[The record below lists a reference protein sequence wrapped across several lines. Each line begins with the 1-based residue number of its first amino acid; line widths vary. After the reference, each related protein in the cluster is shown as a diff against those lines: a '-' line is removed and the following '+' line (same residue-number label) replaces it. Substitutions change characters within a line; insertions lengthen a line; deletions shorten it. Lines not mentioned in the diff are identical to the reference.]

1 MKKHLTLFLG
11 VLVLISCVLP
21 MVSCK
26 NDTPM
31 SPDIDSSIVPPDDP
45 SLPQADDPTGES
57 SDPAMTLA
65 ERKVE
70 IVQGKAIHENTF
82 GSIPQGL
89 TEVVNQYMTQAEA
102 MHIAGDATAFQT
114 VQEYSLSQE
123 FGTDALFVHCAT
135 QDAVKRVIGS
145 WAQYGDNYNIYMMT
159 IMNRAE
165 LDDFE
170 AWNAEKGYNEPVTDD
185 IMTLDNGSYKGK
197 ADGKTYYMIPTK
209 RFTEYVWDMV
219 STAMENADLAGIVFE
234 EPDLYRGTG
243 YAPAFKRAWE
253 EYYGEEWQAASSSPE
268 AMMRT
273 NELLVIMMNDMMT
286 EITSR
291 IREKDPDLK
300 IYLASHSTLSYNSPG
315 NEIAAGL
322 NYYFQSGIYDG
333 LIGQTWTN
341 TVMTRLSIDGQTVR
355 NPFAAAYLG
364 YASYVDT
371 VGELPLYAIT
381 DAVGDGIGGG
391 TTEADFYKPYR
402 ATVVAQLMQPEINR
416 FNLLTWPERSF
427 DAVTENYRTT
437 QLSVIAAQV
446 ESVGKEITFSA
457 GTPGIT
463 FLLSDTL
470 SWQNGDSRYGLSTN
484 DAITALT
491 IPLVMDGIPLKIKAM
506 EMIEEMSDLKDV
518 NLLLVSFDCQKP
530 MEREIVEAIVDWI
543 LDGGV
548 CLYVGGHDVYDEID
562 GTWWSKYDSPLGALL
577 DMLDIDVDV
586 YEPDVKNEATVE
598 KADSASD
605 LNWPALT
612 LNSSYH
618 RFTVAFDGNIT
629 PLLTVD
635 GEVVAFDSAAGKGR
649 LIAIGLPSALYAQAQ
664 SGTDAMRA
672 LVAYACRYTEYEY
685 AGTTLMWAKRG
696 NIVAAQSIGTSNVL
710 TGRYIDL
717 FDPMLSLHTH
727 YVLEADESALL
738 YDVSDVD
745 LSVPRLVFSGGNL
758 AKLNEQADVT
768 SVVVTSTPKG
778 KVAMRFMCE
787 DGTYPKS
794 ITVKKGRADIE
805 YESAWNNANDSLLLR
820 FAGDAKGLTVTVH
833 WGLTPVEDSIILSAE
848 EKFDYEPL
856 NTDVA
861 ALYGHMDQLSII
873 TNAANENADAPFVWR
888 NTSSTAAKLKYCD
901 YKAELI
907 YRFNLKAYP
916 DAVVVLEIM
925 QNYLV
930 QISTDGKDWKT
941 VQNYIDM
948 NGSAIKDSRNAASL
962 AIDSAKYAP
971 GADALYVR
979 LANANPSA
987 GWGGAISGFTIY
999 YNKVE
1004 IVETDVKDY
1013 ESTDFD
1019 ISPYTSY
1026 NQCKVTLSGNP
1037 EADAA
1042 FVHLD
1047 TTASNAN
1054 GKVCDRNHQIEYCF
1068 DLTEYPNAV
1077 VVLDICQNYHIQV
1090 STDGVNWRTV
1100 QNYEKATGSRAGY
1113 LQGNAKIGI
1122 SSQKYAP
1129 DAEKMYIRIAASDTS
1144 QGFGAVVFGFTVYYQ

>member
-1 MKKHLTLFLG
+1 MKKYLSLLLG
-11 VLVLISCVLP
+11 VLMLISCALP
-21 MVSCK
+21 MVGCK
-26 NDTPM
+26 NDTPEP
-31 SPDIDSSIVPPDDP
+31 PDIDPADDP
-45 SLPQADDPTGES
+45 SQPPADEPDLPT
-57 SDPAMTLA
+57 TLA
-65 ERKVE
+65 ERAVNVVK
-70 IVQGKAIHENTF
+70 GAPIHENSF
-82 GSIPQGL
+82 GRIPQGL
-89 TEVVNQYMTQAEA
+89 AEIVNQYMTQAEA

-114 VQEYSLSQE
+114 VQEYSFSQE
-123 FGTDALFVHCAT
+123 FGTDAVFVHCAT
-135 QDAVKRVIGS
+135 QDVVKRVIGS
-145 WAQYGDNYNIYMMT
+145 WEKHGDNYNIYMMT

-170 AWNAEKGYNEPVTDD
+170 AWNEKKGYSEPVTDD
-185 IMTLDNGSYKGK
+185 IMTLKDGSRKGK
-197 ADGKTYYMIPTK
+197 SDGNTFYMIPTA
-209 RFTEYVWDMV
+209 RMTEYVWDMV
-219 STAMENADLAGIVFE
+219 STAMDNAELTGIVFE

-253 EYYGEEWQAASSSPE
+253 EYYGEPWQAADSSAE
-268 AMMRT
+268 AMLKS
-273 NELLVIMMNDMMT
+273 NELLVTMMNDMMS

-291 IREKDPDLK
+291 IRAKDPDLK

-322 NYYFQSGIYDG
+322 HTYLQSDIYDG

-341 TVMTRLSIDGQTVR
+341 TAMTRLSVDGQTVR

-364 YASYVDT
+364 YASYVDAA
-371 VGELPLYAIT
+371 GELPLYTIA
-381 DAVGDGIGGG
+381 DAVGDGIGGAGG

-402 ATVVAQLMQPEINR
+402 ATIVAQLMQPEINR

-427 DAVTENYRTT
+427 DGVTADYRTT
-437 QLSVIAAQV
+437 QMSVIAAQT
-446 ESVGKEITFSA
+446 EAVGKEITLSA

-463 FLLSDTL
+463 LLLSDTL
-470 SWQNGDSRYGLSTN
+470 SWQNGDSRYGLSTH

-491 IPLVMDGIPLKIKAM
+491 VPLVSDGIPLKIRAM
-506 EMIEEMSDLKDV
+506 ETVDEIEDLDGV
-518 NLLLVSFDCQKP
+518 NLLLLSFDCQKP
-530 MEREIVEAIVDWI
+530 MARETVEAIVDWI

-562 GTWWSKYDSPLGALL
+562 GAWWSKYDSPLGALL
-577 DMLDIDVDV
+577 DLLNIDVDV
-586 YEPDVKNEATVE
+586 YEPDAKNGATVE
-598 KADSASD
+598 KADDSFD
-605 LNWPALT
+605 LSWPALT
-612 LNSSYH
+612 LSSSYH
-618 RFTVAFDGNIT
+618 RFTAAFDGNVT

-635 GEVVAFDSAAGKGR
+635 GDVVAFDEDAGKGR
-649 LIAIGLPSALYAQAQ
+649 LIVVGLPSAMYAQLQ
-664 SGTDAMRA
+664 NGTDAMRA
-672 LVAYACRYTEYEY
+672 LAEYACQYTEYEY
-685 AGTTLMWAKRG
+685 DSTPLMWVKRG
-696 NIVAAQSIGTSNVL
+696 NVVAAQTIGKRNVL

-738 YDVSDVD
+738 YDVSEFD
-745 LSVPRLVFSGGNL
+745 LSVPRLAFSGGTL
-758 AKLNEQADVT
+758 SGLSEQKDTT
-768 SVVVTSTPKG
+768 SVSVVSTPKG
-778 KVAMRFMCE
+778 KVAMRLVCE
-787 DGTYPKS
+787 NGTYPES
-794 ITVKKGRADIE
+794 ITVKKGRLDIE
-805 YESAWNNANDSLLLR
+805 YESAWDNANDSLLLR
-820 FAGDAKGLTVTVH
+820 FAGDAKGLTVTVM
-833 WGLTPVEDSIILSAE
+833 WGNTPIEDSTILSAE
-848 EKFDYEPL
+848 EQLDYEPL

-861 ALYGHMDQLSII
+861 GLYGHMDQLSIR
-873 TNAANENADAPFVWR
+873 TNAANENADAAFIVR
-888 NTSSTAAKLKYCD
+888 NTSSTAANLKYCD
-901 YKAELI
+901 YSAEI
-907 YRFNLKAYP
+907 VYRFDLKMYP

-930 QISTDGKDWKT
+930 QVSADGENWKT
-941 VQNYIDM
+941 VQDYIKM
-948 NGSAIKDSRNAASL
+948 TGSAIKDSRNAASL

-971 GADALYVR
+971 KANALYIR
-979 LANANPSA
+979 LANANPRAS
-987 GWGGAISGFTIY
+987 WGGAISGFTVY
-999 YNKVE
+999 YNKPAV
-1004 IVETDVKDY
+1004 VETDVKDY

-1054 GKVCDRNHQIEYCF
+1054 GKVCDYKNQVVYRF
-1068 DLTEYPNAV
+1068 DLVEYPGAV

-1113 LQGNAKIGI
+1113 LQGKAKIGI
-1122 SSQKYAP
+1122 PSQKYAP